1 MSGAK
6 GLTVTGTLA
15 QGVEVAGV
23 LHRDFELR
31 LPTLGDNID
40 AVDEVGGHNGV
51 AVSAALLARQLVRL
65 GTLDRKEISY
75 DLLCTMHPADYN
87 QLDAAGGELEKKR
100 QAALAAAPTT
110 SGSAPASSAPA

>member
-1 MSGAK
+1 MSGK
-6 GLTVTGTLA
+6 GLTITGKLR

-23 LHRDFELR
+23 VHREFELR

-65 GTLDRKEISY
+65 GTLDPKEITY
-75 DLLCTMHPADYN
+75 DLLCTLHPADYN
-87 QLDAAGGELEKKR
+87 QLDKAGGDLEKKL
-100 QAALAAAPTT
+100 QAALAAEPNTFE
-110 SGSAPASSAPA
+110 SATASSAQA